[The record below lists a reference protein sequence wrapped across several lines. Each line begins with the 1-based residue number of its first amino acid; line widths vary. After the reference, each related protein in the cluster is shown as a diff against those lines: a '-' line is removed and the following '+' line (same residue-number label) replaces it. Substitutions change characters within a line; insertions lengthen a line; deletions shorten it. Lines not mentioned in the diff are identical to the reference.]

1 MFNIALERP
10 HDLEEFRDVA
20 RGLIAEDIPPRRV
33 LWHEGKDSGLFE
45 RGFLPG
51 GEPLLVPGA
60 FVRLADDVICHKDR
74 ERLPLLYEL
83 LWRLTHGERELLGI
97 PADPLVYRLRRMQKA
112 IGREVHKMH
121 AFVRFRQVE
130 AEDGERFVAWFE
142 PEHHILG
149 LAAPFFVGRFRAM
162 RWSILTPIGS
172 LHWDG
177 EALTEGEPVRRE
189 DAPPEDD
196 LDDWWRTYYRA
207 TFNPSRANPD
217 LMRAEMPKRYWRN
230 LPEARL
236 IPDMLAEASERSR
249 SMVEAAPTEPRKLIR
264 PFVGVEPEAPA
275 TPLDELAREAAV
287 CRRCP
292 LYKPATQTVFGAGP
306 SNARIVMV
314 GEQPGDQEDLAGKAF
329 VGPAGQLLDRA
340 LDEAGINRAEVYVT
354 NAVKHFKFEPRGKR
368 RIHKKPDAMEVAV
381 CRPWLERELATIRPE
396 LVVALGGTAAQALL
410 GREVKILSE
419 RGRIVENPEGLSVL
433 LTVHPSYLL
442 RLPDASA
449 KEREFSA
456 FVRDLRFAPAAMRSA
471 APRAVAAGL
480 RSVPN

>member
-1 MFNIALERP
+1 MFNIALARP

-33 LWHEGKDSGLFE
+33 LWHEGKDPGLFE
-45 RGFLPG
+45 RGFLPS

-60 FVRLADDVICHKDR
+60 FVRLAEDVICHQER

-83 LWRLTHGERELLGI
+83 LWRLTHGERELLSI

-130 AEDGERFVAWFE
+130 AEEGERFVAWFE
-142 PEHHILG
+142 PEHQILA
-149 LAAPFFVGRFRAM
+149 LAAPFFVGRFSAM
-162 RWSILTPIGS
+162 RWSILTPFGS

-177 EALTEGEPVRRE
+177 EALHEGEPVRRE
-189 DAPPEDD
+189 DAPTEDG
-196 LDDWWRTYYRA
+196 LEDWWRTYYRA

-236 IPDMLAEASERSR
+236 IPDMLADAAERTGG
-249 SMVEAAPTEPRKLIR
+249 MIATAPTEPRKLIR
-264 PFVGVEPEAPA
+264 PFARSEPAPA
-275 TPLDELAREAAV
+275 RTPLDELAREAAG
-287 CRRCP
+287 CQRCP
-292 LYKPATQTVFGAGP
+292 LHKPATQTVFGAGP
-306 SNARIVMV
+306 PDARVVMV

-340 LDEAGINRAEVYVT
+340 LAEAGIDRSTVYVT

-368 RIHKKPDAMEVAV
+368 RIHRKPDRPEIEA
-381 CRPWLERELATIRPE
+381 CRWWLDRELATLKPE

-410 GREVKILSE
+410 GRPVKVLSE
-419 RGRIVENPEGLSVL
+419 RGAIVPNPRGFKVL
-433 LTVHPSYLL
+433 LTIHPSMVL
-442 RLPDASA
+442 RLPDENARRRNFEA
-449 KEREFSA
+449 LVA
-456 FVRDLRFAPAAMRSA
+456 DLSKAA
-471 APRAVAAGL
+471 
-480 RSVPN
+480 

>member
-1 MFNIALERP
+1 MFHAALERP
-10 HDLEEFRDVA
+10 HDLAEFREVA

-33 LWHEGKDSGLFE
+33 LWHEGDDAGLFH

-60 FVRLADDVICHKDR
+60 FVRLAEDVICHKDR

-83 LWRLTHGERELLGI
+83 LWRLTHGERELLTI

-121 AFVRFRQVE
+121 AFVRFREVQ

-149 LAAPFFVGRFRAM
+149 RAAPFFVGRFSAM

-177 EALTEGEPVRRE
+177 KDLEEGEPVRRE
-189 DAPPEDD
+189 DAPPEDR

-207 TFNPSRANPD
+207 TFNPSRANPEM
-217 LMRAEMPKRYWRN
+217 MRAEMPKRYWRN

-236 IPDMLAEASERSR
+236 IPGMLAEANERSR
-249 SMVEAAPTEPRKLIR
+249 GMIETAPTAPRKLIR
-264 PFVGVEPEAPA
+264 PFARSEPAPA
-275 TPLDELAREAAV
+275 ATPIDELAREAAG
-287 CRRCP
+287 CQRCP

-306 SNARIVMV
+306 PNARIVLV
-314 GEQPGDQEDLAGKAF
+314 GEQPGDQEDLAGQAF

-340 LDEAGINRAEVYVT
+340 LDEAGIDRSTVYVT

-368 RIHKKPDAMEVAV
+368 RIHKKPDRPEIEA
-381 CRPWLERELATIRPE
+381 CRWWLDRELATLRPE

-419 RGRIVENPEGLSVL
+419 RGRFVEDSRGLKLL
-433 LTVHPSYLL
+433 LTVHPSYML
-442 RLPDASA
+442 RLPDAAA
-449 KEREFSA
+449 KQREFSA
-456 FVRDLRFAPAAMRSA
+456 FVADLRRAA
-471 APRAVAAGL
+471 
-480 RSVPN
+480 